1 MKGQY
6 RARASGT
13 GKHECRKRHDE
24 KHPTHARCIGLRAGG
39 ACRLARSTRVSLI
52 KRYWIRGGVVILSVP
67 EKLKVV
73 KLRENLSAPALIE
86 HAIAR
91 GEGVLGAD
99 GQLIVDT
106 RPHTGRSPKDK
117 FFVREPSSEEHID
130 WSDVNQAIDPER
142 FEALWE
148 RVAAYLSEREAYSF
162 DCYVGA
168 DERYR
173 VPLRVY
179 TELAWHNLFARHLF
193 ITPEQPDEDFVPEF
207 TVVDAAL
214 FEADPERDGTRSST
228 FVLVNFAR
236 RIILI
241 GGTRYA
247 GEIKKSVFTVMNYLL
262 PLRDTLPMHCSANAG
277 KDGDVA
283 ILFGLSGTGKT
294 TLSSDS
300 RRPLIG
306 DDEHGWSADG
316 VFNFEGGCYAKVIR
330 LSATAEPEIW
340 AATNHFETVLENVV
354 YDERTRALD
363 VDSDAKTENTRSAYP
378 LSFIPNVVPSSQGGH
393 PKTII
398 MLTADAFGVLPPIA
412 KLSREQA
419 MYHFLSGYT
428 AKVAGT
434 ERGVSEPQAT
444 FSTCF
449 GAPFMVH
456 HPTVYARLLGRKIEE
471 HDVEC
476 WLVNTGWTG
485 GPYGVGHRMAIAHTR
500 AMVNAAIEGRIP
512 SNYQTEPFFGL
523 MIPKT
528 VPNVPD
534 EVLNPRNAWS
544 DTPAYDEQARKLSQ
558 LFFDNF
564 KRFVDHVSAPVN
576 AVAIRPLARS

>member
-1 MKGQY
+1 M
-6 RARASGT
+6 RR
-13 GKHECRKRHDE
+13 GKAWTRSSKKREDD
-24 KHPTHARCIGLRAGG
+24 
-39 ACRLARSTRVSLI
+39 
-52 KRYWIRGGVVILSVP
+52 ILSIP

-73 KLRENLSAPALIE
+73 KLWENLSVPTLIE

-91 GEGVLGAD
+91 GEGVLGTD

-117 FFVREPSSEEHID
+117 FFVREPSSEQHID
-130 WSDVNQAIDPER
+130 WSGSNQPIDAAH
-142 FEALWE
+142 FDALWE
-148 RVAAYLSEREAYSF
+148 RVAAYLSEREVYSL

-179 TELAWHNLFARHLF
+179 TELAWQSLFAHHLF
-193 ITPEQPDEDFVPEF
+193 ITPERPQHDFVPEF

-214 FEADPERDGTRSST
+214 FEADPTRDGTRSGT
-228 FVLVNFAR
+228 FILVNFDR

-262 PLRDTLPMHCSANAG
+262 PLRETLPMHCSANVG
-277 KDGDVA
+277 HDGDVA

-316 VFNFEGGCYAKVIR
+316 IFNFEGGCYAKVIR
-330 LSATAEPEIW
+330 LSPTAEPEIW
-340 AATNHFETVLENVV
+340 AATHRFATVLENVV
-354 YDERTRALD
+354 YDEASRALD
-363 VDSDAKTENTRSAYP
+363 VDSDAKTENTRAAYP
-378 LSFIPNVVPSSQGGH
+378 LAYIPNVVATSQAGH
-393 PKTII
+393 PTTII

-412 KLSREQA
+412 KLSRDQA

-434 ERGVSEPQAT
+434 ERGISEPQAT

-456 HPTVYARLLGRKIEE
+456 HPTVYARLLGRKIDE

-512 SNYQTEPFFGL
+512 NDYEREPFFGL
-523 MIPKT
+523 MIPKH
-528 VPNVPD
+528 VPEVPSD
-534 EVLNPRNAWS
+534 VLNPRNSWA
-544 DTPAYDEQARKLSQ
+544 DKTAYDDQARKLSQ

-564 KRFVDHVSAPVN
+564 KRFESHVSSAIN

>member
-1 MKGQY
+1 MRPG
-6 RARASGT
+6 A
-13 GKHECRKRHDE
+13 GKHAEHSSK
-24 KHPTHARCIGLRAGG
+24 GG
-39 ACRLARSTRVSLI
+39 NL
-52 KRYWIRGGVVILSVP
+52 ILSLP

-73 KLRENLSAPALIE
+73 KLWENLSGPELVE
-86 HAIAR
+86 HALRR

-117 FFVREPSSEEHID
+117 FFVREPSSEQHID
-130 WSDVNQAIDPER
+130 WSESNQAIEPAR
-142 FEALWE
+142 FDALWD
-148 RVAAYLSEREAYSF
+148 RVTAYLSEREAYSL

-179 TELAWHNLFARHLF
+179 TELAWQSLFARHLF
-193 ITPEQPDEDFVPEF
+193 ITPDRPDPDFVPEL

-214 FEADPERDGTRSST
+214 FAADPVRDGTRTGT
-228 FVLVNFAR
+228 FILVNLGR

-262 PLRDTLPMHCSANAG
+262 PLRDTLPMHCSANVG
-277 KDGDVA
+277 RSGDVA

-316 VFNFEGGCYAKVIR
+316 VFNFEGGCYAKVIH
-330 LSATAEPEIW
+330 LSARAEPEIW
-340 AATNHFETVLENVV
+340 AATHRFSTVLENVAF
-354 YDERTRALD
+354 DPQTRALD
-363 VDSDAKTENTRSAYP
+363 VDSEEKTENTRAAYP
-378 LSFIPNVVPSSQGGH
+378 LGFIPNIVPTSQAGH

-412 KLSREQA
+412 RLSREQA

-434 ERGVSEPQAT
+434 ERGVTEPQAT

-456 HPTVYARLLGRKIEE
+456 HPTVYARLLGRKIDE
-471 HDVEC
+471 HAVQC

-485 GPYGVGHRMAIAHTR
+485 GAYGVGHRMSIAHTR

-512 SNYQTEPFFGL
+512 NDYERERFFGL
-523 MIPKT
+523 MIPR
-528 VPNVPD
+528 NVPD
-534 EVLNPRNAWS
+534 VPSEVLNPRNAWA
-544 DTPAYDEQARKLSQ
+544 DKAAYDEQARKLSQ
-558 LFFDNF
+558 LFYDNF
-564 KRFVDHVSAPVN
+564 KRFQAHVADSID

>member
-1 MKGQY
+1 
-6 RARASGT
+6 
-13 GKHECRKRHDE
+13 
-24 KHPTHARCIGLRAGG
+24 
-39 ACRLARSTRVSLI
+39 
-52 KRYWIRGGVVILSVP
+52 
-67 EKLKVV
+67 
-73 KLRENLSAPALIE
+73 
-86 HAIAR
+86 
-91 GEGVLGAD
+91 
-99 GQLIVDT
+99 VDT

-130 WSDVNQAIDPER
+130 WGDTNQAIEAAR
-142 FEALWE
+142 FDALWD
-148 RVAAYLSEREAYSF
+148 RVAAYLSERDAYSL

-168 DERYR
+168 DVRYR

-193 ITPEQPDEDFVPEF
+193 ITPEVPPQDFVPEF
-207 TVVDAAL
+207 TIVDAAL
-214 FEADPERDGTRSST
+214 FQADPQRDGTRSGT
-228 FVLVNFAR
+228 FILVNFAR
-236 RIILI
+236 RMILI

-262 PLRDTLPMHCSANAG
+262 PLRDVLPMHCSANAG
-277 KDGDVA
+277 GAGDVA

-294 TLSSDS
+294 TLSSDPH
-300 RRPLIG
+300 RPLIG

-316 VFNFEGGCYAKVIR
+316 VFNFEGGCYSKVIR
-330 LSATAEPEIW
+330 LSPRAEPEIW
-340 AATNHFETVLENVV
+340 AATNHFETVIENVV
-354 YDERTRALD
+354 YDEQTRELD

-378 LSFIPNVVPSSQGGH
+378 LAFIPNVVPGSQGGH

-412 KLSREQA
+412 KLTRDQA

-456 HPTVYARLLGRKIEE
+456 HPTVYSRLLGRKIEE

-500 AMVNAAIEGRIP
+500 AMVNAAIEGRIR
-512 SNYQTEPFFGL
+512 NEYEAEPFFGL
-523 MIPKT
+523 MIPKAVPD
-528 VPNVPD
+528 VPN
-534 EVLNPRNAWS
+534 EVLNPRNAWT
-544 DTPAYDEQARKLSQ
+544 DKAAYDEQARKLSQ

-564 KRFVDHVSAPVN
+564 KRFEGHVSASVN

>member
-1 MKGQY
+1 M
-6 RARASGT
+6 
-13 GKHECRKRHDE
+13 
-24 KHPTHARCIGLRAGG
+24 
-39 ACRLARSTRVSLI
+39 
-52 KRYWIRGGVVILSVP
+52 LSIP

-73 KLRENLSAPALIE
+73 KLWENLSASQLIE

-91 GEGVLGAD
+91 GEGALGID

-117 FFVREPSSEEHID
+117 FFVREPSSEAHID
-130 WSDVNQAIDPER
+130 WGDTNQAIGEDR
-142 FEALWE
+142 FDALWD
-148 RVAAYLSEREAYSF
+148 RVAAYLSEREVYAL

-193 ITPEQPDEDFVPEF
+193 ITPERVDAAFTPEF

-214 FEADPERDGTRSST
+214 FQADPERDGTRSST
-228 FVLVNFAR
+228 FILVNLAR

-262 PLRDTLPMHCSANAG
+262 PLRETLPMHCSANVG
-277 KDGDVA
+277 KIGDVA
-283 ILFGLSGTGKT
+283 VLFGLSGTGKT

-330 LSATAEPEIW
+330 LSPKAEPEIW
-340 AATNHFETVLENVV
+340 AATNRFATVLENVT
-354 YDERTRALD
+354 YDEHTRALD
-363 VDSDAKTENTRSAYP
+363 VDSDAKTENTRAAYP
-378 LSFIPNVVPSSQGGH
+378 LNYIPNIVPSSQAGH
-393 PKTII
+393 PTTIV

-434 ERGVSEPQAT
+434 ERGISETQAT

-449 GAPFMVH
+449 AAPFMVH
-456 HPTVYARLLGRKIEE
+456 HPTVYAALLGRKIDE
-471 HDVEC
+471 HDVQC

-500 AMVNAAIEGRIP
+500 AMVNAAIEDRISGEFEP
-512 SNYQTEPFFGL
+512 EPFFGL
-523 MIPKT
+523 S
-528 VPNVPD
+528 VPRCVPEVPAD
-534 EVLNPRNAWS
+534 VLNPRNAWS
-544 DTPAYDEQARKLSQ
+544 DTAAYDEQARKLAQ
-558 LFFDNF
+558 LFFNNF
-564 KRFVDHVSAPVN
+564 KRFEGHVSAAVN
-576 AVAIRPLARS
+576 AAAIRPLASS